1 MPLTTTAM
9 PIPKPIPTEILPEN
23 LREHRAVKAWSRL
36 EPRCVGPEKIEILKL
51 KTKTVVYRLVGLGP
65 GGSAVIAKKCLAR
78 TGKVEQMIYQELLP
92 RLPHPALRC
101 YGYIPEPEGE
111 FSWLFLEDAGAQK
124 YSPAN
129 EEHRALAGRW
139 LATVHGARVSADLQT
154 LLPDRGPGHYLHLL
168 QTARAD
174 LARHLDNP
182 VLSAND
188 VALLRS
194 LTAKCDV
201 IEAHWGELERCFGGW
216 RRAIV
221 HGDFV
226 VKNLRV
232 RPSGTNLALLVF
244 DWEMAGWGVPASDL
258 AQVDR
263 CARADLHAY
272 HSMARQDFPQL
283 DVRDIE
289 RLTNYGNLLR
299 VVDEIYWATLF
310 MVRDAYKSLLKPLQM
325 IGKYEGQLAASL
337 HAVNWSSAAG
347 WEHAPRAGIAPSSAK
362 TN

>member
-1 MPLTTTAM
+1 MPLTTKAM

-23 LREHRAVKAWSRL
+23 LREHRAVKAWSRI
-36 EPRCVGPEKIEILKL
+36 EPRCVEPEKIEILKL

-101 YGYIPEPEGE
+101 YGYVPEPEGE

-139 LATVHGARVSADLQT
+139 LAAVHGARVSADLQT
-154 LLPDRGPGHYLHLL
+154 LLPDRGPGHYLRLL
-168 QTARAD
+168 QTVRAD
-174 LARHLDNP
+174 LARHLVNP
-182 VLSAND
+182 VLLAND

-194 LTAKCDV
+194 LTAKCEV
-201 IEAHWGELERCFGGW
+201 IEANWGELERCFGDW
-216 RRAIV
+216 PRSIV
-221 HGDFV
+221 HGDLV

-232 RPSGTNLALLVF
+232 RPSATNLALLVF

-258 AQVDR
+258 AQFLGGT
-263 CARADLHAY
+263 ASPDLEVY
-272 HSMARQDFPQL
+272 DSLFRQDFPQ
-283 DVRDIE
+283 VGEGDIQ
-289 RLTNYGNLLR
+289 RLASYGEILR
-299 VVDEIYWATLF
+299 LVDKMLWETVT
-310 MVRDAYKSLLKPLQM
+310 MVNESYEFLLKPLMSLQQ
-325 IGKYEGQLAASL
+325 YEPELAAAL
-337 HAVNWSSAAG
+337 RKINWSG
-347 WEHAPRAGIAPSSAK
+347 HD
-362 TN
+362 

>member
-1 MPLTTTAM
+1 M

-154 LLPDRGPGHYLHLL
+154 LLPERGPGHYLRLL
-168 QTARAD
+168 QTVRAD
-174 LARHLDNP
+174 LARHLVNP
-182 VLSAND
+182 VLLAND

-194 LTAKCDV
+194 LTAKCEV
-201 IEAHWGELERCFGGW
+201 IEAHWGELERCFGDW
-216 RRAIV
+216 PRSIV

-258 AQVDR
+258 AQSLGR
-263 CARADLHAY
+263 CTSPDLEAYRGFLQPGHSQAR
-272 HSMARQDFPQL
+272 P
-283 DVRDIE
+283 RDI
-289 RLTNYGNLLR
+289 RRSRVPVFPLLP
-299 VVDEIYWATLF
+299 VLVILG
-310 MVRDAYKSLLKPLQM
+310 V
-325 IGKYEGQLAASL
+325 IGVLAASGGRAFFVL
-337 HAVNWSSAAG
+337 PMVWLWFGFVRRSWHP
-347 WEHAPRAGIAPSSAK
+347 PRG
-362 TN
+362 